1 MILVTGCICKPLKP
15 WSSNIEYGTRF
26 RPQPIPVF
34 SLSLE
39 GEGRDEGPA
48 SKTGRAVEV

>member
-1 MILVTGCICKPLKP
+1 MIG
-15 WSSNIEYGTRF
+15 NGTRF
-26 RPQPIPVF
+26 RPRPIPACSF
-34 SLSLE
+34 SLE